1 MEKNNDSSCSSLLG
15 LLFLGVF
22 VFQAFRYVISQV
34 IKTFQYF
41 ENPSNVEQFTNTLK
55 ALGIC
60 FGSIF
65 LAIVLLKLY
74 FMIFPGKNK
83 LRLITMSEE
92 YPVRCILKE
101 TATQVPEES
110 HELSGSKPTSP
121 VYLILALTNC
131 GVRLCPIS
139 ENYAWDFIG
148 VDNESRYR
156 MLSDGRTG
164 PMILAGGYSHVHYSE
179 YHNKGDA
186 HLESGVEKW
195 GLLPDDPE
203 QTHVEIVLVSD
214 AILKEDDLTQVVRMD
229 PQLKIKL
236 VALDKKGQDDWAATR
251 DLYNE
256 IYKFMNPQLADD
268 YSDPAYEGYND
279 PPPPWHY

>member
-1 MEKNNDSSCSSLLG
+1 
-15 LLFLGVF
+15 
-22 VFQAFRYVISQV
+22 VISQV
-34 IKTFQYF
+34 IKTIQYL
-41 ENPSNVEQFTNTLK
+41 ESPGNVEKFVSNLK

-65 LAIVLLKLY
+65 LVIVLLKLY
-74 FMIFPGKNK
+74 FMIFPGKNE

-110 HELSGSKPTSP
+110 HESSGDKPTSP
-121 VYLILALTNC
+121 VYLIFALTNR

-179 YHNKGDA
+179 YQNKGDA
-186 HLESGVEKW
+186 HLESDVEKW
-195 GLLPDDPE
+195 GLLPADPE

-214 AILKEDDLTQVVRMD
+214 AILKEDNLTQVVRMD

-236 VALDKKGQDDWAATR
+236 VALDKKGQADWAATCE
-251 DLYNE
+251 LYNE